1 MQKINLNENWKV
13 GSFPLHWK
21 GDKLNTIK
29 KSNDFMNATLPCDI
43 HNPLLENGKIDDPM
57 VGANFEKQ
65 FWIEEKSWWF
75 TRDFDVTEEMLA
87 NLQVNLV
94 FERLDFWADI
104 YLNDIHIGTHKSVFF
119 PFAKNVKEYLNVGKN
134 TVYVRVTC
142 GLEHVNNDMIADV
155 PIAPFWWETR
165 DEYRRSVLR
174 KPQYVF
180 GWDWCP
186 RIPTCGITGDAY
198 LTLVEDV
205 CIKHAHVY
213 TKSIGEKA
221 VLSGEAEFDNA
232 HTLKS
237 TDGTLTVEIYSAGE
251 KVASASEYVFIKSGT
266 NYKDFTI
273 EIQNPKLWWPNGMGE
288 QPMYTAKFTLE
299 VKGNAHTLEQK
310 FGIRTVSVS
319 QQYLGEEGNEF
330 AFVVNGKKIF
340 ATGGN
345 WVPAESIYN
354 NITAEKLEG
363 LVKRAAQMNSNC
375 LRIWGGGVYEK
386 DEFFEY
392 CDKYGILVWH
402 DFMFC
407 CCMVPDWESEY
418 RALSALE
425 MEYQIKRVRNHPSL
439 ALWCGSNEN
448 HMFYEQWKQNG
459 TAEKF
464 GGEYI
469 YNYMAPEMVRRYN
482 PEIEYWN
489 CSPYGGEF
497 TGSGKAG
504 DVHCWGHFLNRDEK
518 EIFSFDGYDNDKV
531 KFASEY
537 GHIGPCC
544 EKSIKQCLGTDEID
558 LDSHEYFEHT
568 NISDHPDRIEKGA
581 IKKSIKIF
589 YGAENPTV
597 EQYILYAS
605 MIQGNAYAIS
615 IDSHRS
621 YEHCK
626 GNTIWM
632 YNDCWCEAGWTP
644 IDYYLRTKPSY
655 YFIKRAYKDV
665 RMALRAPSGKL
676 KLHILNDSESE
687 VSKQIEIGFV
697 SYDGKVKQAKTYD
710 INAKVGVSI
719 IDTGAV
725 HSDFDIANG
734 VVYAK
739 DLSGE
744 LDMAVLY
751 NEEKRYLNIPAA
763 NVEIT
768 GCEFDGTNT
777 NITVKASGY
786 AQGVHIKD
794 MEEHLASDLYF
805 DMLPGDEVTFS
816 VDTKVEKPVLGWVN
830 R

>member
-1 MQKINLNENWKV
+1 MQKINLNESWKV
-13 GSFPLHWK
+13 GAFPLYRK
-21 GDKLNTIK
+21 GDKLNRVK
-29 KSNDFMNATLPCDI
+29 QEGEFMNATLPCDI

-57 VGANFEKQ
+57 IGANFEKQ
-65 FWIEEKSWWF
+65 LWIEEKSWWF
-75 TRDFDVTEEMLA
+75 IKDFDVTAQMLDTH
-87 NLQVNLV
+87 QVNLV
-94 FERLDFWADI
+94 FERLDIWADI
-104 YLNDIHIGTHKSVFF
+104 YLNDIHMGTHKSVFY
-119 PFAKNVKEYLNVGKN
+119 PFVKDVKDFLKVGKN
-134 TVYVRVTC
+134 TLIVRLTS
-142 GLEHVNNDMIADV
+142 GLEHVNNDMIAEV
-155 PIAPFWWETR
+155 PIAPFWWQSR

-186 RIPTCGITGDAY
+186 RIPTCGITGNAY

-205 CIKHAHVY
+205 CIKHAHIY

-221 VLSGEAEFDNA
+221 IVCAEAEFENV
-232 HTLKS
+232 HNLKS
-237 TDGTLTVEIYSAGE
+237 TDGTVTVEIYKDGE
-251 KVASASEYVFIKSGT
+251 KVKQVSEYVFIKSGT
-266 NYKDFTI
+266 NYKDFII
-273 EIQNPKLWWPNGMGE
+273 EIENPKLWWPNGFGS
-288 QPMYTAKFTLE
+288 QDMYQAVFTLE
-299 VKGNAHTLEQK
+299 SKGKKHTLTQK
-310 FGIRTVSVS
+310 FGIRTISVS
-319 QQYLGEEGNEF
+319 KEYLGEEGNEF

-340 ATGGN
+340 AKGGN

-354 NITAEKLEG
+354 NITNKKLET
-363 LVKRAAQMNSNC
+363 LVKRAAEMNSNM

-407 CCMVPDWESEY
+407 CCMIPDWDMEY
-418 RALSALE
+418 RAMCALE
-425 MEYQIKRVRNHPSL
+425 MEYQIKRVCNHPSM

-448 HMFYEQWKQNG
+448 HMFYESWKADG
-459 TAEKF
+459 LVERF

-469 YNYMAPEMVRRYN
+469 YNYMAPEMVRRYS

-489 CSPYGGEF
+489 CSPYGGET
-497 TGSGKAG
+497 TGSDKAG

-544 EKSIKQCLGTDEID
+544 EKSIKQCLGTDQID
-558 LDSHEYFEHT
+558 LDSHEYYEHT
-568 NISDHPDRIEKGA
+568 NICDHPDRIERGA
-581 IKKSIKIF
+581 IKKSIGIF
-589 YGAENPTV
+589 YGKQSFTPQE
-597 EQYILYAS
+597 YILYAS

-665 RMALRAPSGKL
+665 RMALRAPDGKL
-676 KLHILNDSESE
+676 KLHMLNDSESE
-687 VSKQIEIGFV
+687 VNTKIEVGFV
-697 SYDGKVKQAKTYD
+697 SYDGKVKNTKTYN
-710 INAKVGVSI
+710 INAKIGVSI
-719 IDTGAV
+719 IDTEFTL
-725 HSDFDIANG
+725 SDFDIANG

-739 DLSGE
+739 DVCGE

-751 NEEKRYLNIPAA
+751 IESKRYLNIPKTT
-763 NVEIT
+763 VEIT
-768 GCEFDGTNT
+768 DCKYDGDNT
-777 NITVKASGY
+777 IITVKATGY

-794 MEEHLASDLYF
+794 IEQNLASDNYF

-816 VDTKVEKPVLGWVN
+816 VDTKVENPVLGWVN